1 MQRTAICLVAVLA
14 LLAGCSGGV
23 GGGSDATPTETASTP
38 TVTETP
44 TQPTPTPE
52 PEANDS
58 DEEAS
63 ETSESAPLRVDEASA
78 SKRQVLE
85 GEPVRFN
92 ATLSNRND
100 TVANQTVTIRVGN
113 RTVYD
118 NRIELGP
125 GETRTGSL
133 FILNTS
139 AVRPGEKFVTVSSGN
154 DSKLLRLDI
163 RPQDELETFINDVR
177 LSSYTL
183 ENSTI
188 LGRDHVRLTFD
199 TEDDVTE
206 LYKGGGS
213 NLMPVP
219 QAAAFEMATSEYA
232 PSKVTIRIL
241 PQVESEPIAYRTSFN
256 ESLAA
261 DLYTGKVDAREFRD
275 MLHDR
280 ATGDR
285 TEKYAPHW
293 RTDSVPQ
300 EERFTFFTGDRAR
313 QEYAANLAE
322 RLNNIKYEY
331 INISDYGLYNGTQR
345 LPDTTRK
352 LGPNSSIYVT
362 IKMGDIYG
370 QTPYNG
376 YNSTRHGVGVVE
388 TLWKYGNMTQYKTYG
403 ERPEFVHLRFIWPD
417 GVKHT
422 TVSIPTYMAIEGVR
436 RGNMDDYYLPLV
448 WDGPLIETYNDIR
461 DS

>member
-1 MQRTAICLVAVLA
+1 MQRAAICLVAVLA

-38 TVTETP
+38 AVTETP

-52 PEANDS
+52 PGANDS
-58 DEEAS
+58 DEEAT
-63 ETSESAPLRVDEASA
+63 ETSEYAPLRVDEASA

-139 AVRPGEKFVTVSSGN
+139 AVRPGEKFVTVSTGN
-154 DSKLLRLDI
+154 DSELLRLDI

-188 LGRDHVRLTFD
+188 LGRDHVRFTFD
-199 TEDDVTE
+199 TEEDVTE

-232 PSKVTIRIL
+232 PSKVTVRH
-241 PQVESEPIAYRTSFN
+241 PPRYEKSEVPFSTSFN
-256 ESLAA
+256 ESLAS
-261 DLYTGKVDAREFRD
+261 DLYTGEVDAREFRD
-275 MLHDR
+275 ILYQH
-280 ATGDR
+280 ANGSFV
-285 TEKYAPHW
+285 EFLAPHW
-293 RTDSVPQ
+293 RTTSVPQ

-313 QEYAANLAE
+313 QEYAANVAE
-322 RLNNIKYEY
+322 HLNNTNYEY
-331 INISDYGLYNGTQR
+331 INVSDYGLYNGTQR

-362 IKMGDIYG
+362 VKMDDIYKPV
-370 QTPYNG
+370 QYHNRT
-376 YNSTRHGVGVVE
+376 TQRHAVTFE
-388 TLWKYGNMTQYKTYG
+388 RTLWKIANMTQYKTYG
-403 ERPEFVHLRFIWPD
+403 ERPEFVQLRYIFPD
-417 GVKHT
+417 GTKHSFT
-422 TVSIPTYMAIEGVR
+422 NIPTYMAVEAAKRGSVEG
-436 RGNMDDYYLPLV
+436 YYLPL
-448 WDGPLIETYNDIR
+448 TF
-461 DS
+461 DSPFTTDYVFSQED